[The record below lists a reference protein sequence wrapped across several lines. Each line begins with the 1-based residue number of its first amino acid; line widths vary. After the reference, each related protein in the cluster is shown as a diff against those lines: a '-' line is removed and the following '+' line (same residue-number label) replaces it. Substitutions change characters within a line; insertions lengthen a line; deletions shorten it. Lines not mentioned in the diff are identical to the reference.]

1 MNTNETRPMSF
12 PFFPYPNFP
21 FLPKGSSGSDG
32 SPPSLLPTHHLP
44 ADTAAAEHNNPF
56 IKLERRPPPVPASA
70 AFPSPQSSPA
80 SPPPPPTSHAAG
92 GVGPAVT
99 AAGSLDLSRKS
110 EQSKSDENDN
120 FAGSGPNSPAYSG
133 RVMFNIFNKCSE

>member
-1 MNTNETRPMSF
+1 MWTRI
-12 PFFPYPNFP
+12 
-21 FLPKGSSGSDG
+21 GW
-32 SPPSLLPTHHLP
+32 
-44 ADTAAAEHNNPF
+44 
-56 IKLERRPPPVPASA
+56 
-70 AFPSPQSSPA
+70 
-80 SPPPPPTSHAAG
+80 SHAAG

-133 RVMFNIFNKCSE
+133 RVI